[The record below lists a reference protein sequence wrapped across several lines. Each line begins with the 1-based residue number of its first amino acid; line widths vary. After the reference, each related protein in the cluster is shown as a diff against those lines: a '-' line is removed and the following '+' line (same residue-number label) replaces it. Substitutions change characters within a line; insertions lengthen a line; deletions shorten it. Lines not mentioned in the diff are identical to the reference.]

1 MVREEWKGP
10 KYNFW
15 WTLGYWAYGIQRL
28 TNGPIPSSP
37 WAGKQHRK
45 EEVTES
51 VLASAVANIKKSG
64 GRSSSNDDDLRKYV
78 REDGDLL
85 KQQVECLSPHVMVC
99 CNTWPLVKDVWPH
112 AEQISELVHSIDD
125 MLVLDFWHPANRYPD
140 VMNYYTVALLLHRAL
155 YPC

>member
-1 MVREEWKGP
+1 MNLKTHRDVLEKWQAGRLHATE
-10 KYNFW
+10 
-15 WTLGYWAYGIQRL
+15 TLVSD
-28 TNGPIPSSP
+28 GPIDPNR
-37 WAGKQHRK
+37 WLKI
-45 EEVTES
+45 E
-51 VLASAVANIKKSG
+51 
-64 GRSSSNDDDLRKYV
+64 RSSSNDDDLRKYV

-99 CNTWPLVKDVWPH
+99 CNTWPLVKDVWSH